1 MLYNTLLDTFVA
13 VAKAGSFNKA
23 AEALFIS
30 APAVIKQINS
40 LENELHLRL
49 FVRTHRGLTLTEAG
63 KSLYRDALYMMQYSE
78 EALYRARQAAQ
89 QEGPCIR
96 IGTSLMTPVQILLD
110 LWPHIHSL
118 IPDIKFRVIPFDNT
132 PENAR
137 AILRN
142 LGENIDIVA
151 GVFDD
156 GTQRY
161 YPDCPALKLRDEPV
175 CCAVGL
181 THRLACREK
190 LTWKDL
196 DGETLYVIKKGW
208 AAEMDTLREDIERH
222 HPDIRIHTFDFYDVS
237 VFNACENGDA
247 LLVAFPMWKAVHP
260 LLRVLP
266 VDWPYAMPYGILH
279 NPQPDAVTA
288 RFLQAAEQVVSQLGS
303 E

>member
-156 GTQRY
+156 GTQQY

-181 THRLACREK
+181 THRLAGREK
-190 LTWKDL
+190 LTWEDL

-208 AAEMDTLREDIERH
+208 AAEMDALREEVERH

-288 RFLQAAEQVVSQLGS
+288 RFLKAAEQVASQLGS

>member
-1 MLYNTLLDTFVA
+1 MLYNNVLDTFVA

-30 APAVIKQINS
+30 APAVIKQVNS
-40 LENELHLRL
+40 LEHDVGLRL

-63 KSLYRDALYMMQYSE
+63 KSLYKDAVYMIQYSQ
-78 EALYRARQAAQ
+78 EALHRANQAAR

-96 IGTSLMTPVQILLD
+96 IGTSLMTPVQVLLD
-110 LWPHIHSL
+110 LWPHIHEL

-156 GTQRY
+156 GTQQY
-161 YPDCPALKLRDEPV
+161 YPGSPALKLRDEPV

-181 THRLACREK
+181 THRLSGREK
-190 LTWKDL
+190 LTWEDL
-196 DGETLYVIKKGW
+196 SGETLYVIKRGW
-208 AAEMDTLREDIERH
+208 AAEMDALRDELERH
-222 HPDIRIHTFDFYDVS
+222 HPDIHVRTFDFYDVS

-260 LLRVLP
+260 LLRILP
-266 VDWPYAMPYGILH
+266 VAWPYSMPYGILH
-279 NPQPDAVTA
+279 SPQPDEVTA
-288 RFLQAAEQVVSQLGS
+288 RFLTAVENVISQS
-303 E
+303 DN